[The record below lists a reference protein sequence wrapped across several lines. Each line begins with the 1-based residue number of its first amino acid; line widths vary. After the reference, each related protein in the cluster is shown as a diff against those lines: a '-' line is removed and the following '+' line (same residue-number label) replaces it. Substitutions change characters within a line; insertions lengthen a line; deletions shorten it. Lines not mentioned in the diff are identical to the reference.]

1 MSSSYY
7 DVIALGSQLGPLA
20 AASLLAKRGFRVLV
34 LSQEALPPT
43 YVINGHELF
52 REPFNFQYAFTPIAQ
67 KIFGELGIRQEIR
80 QKTEVHPDGIQ
91 LCLPKQRF
99 VLSKDPDTFSKEIAR
114 EFPKVQ
120 TPIIDFA
127 RRTEALCQ
135 ELEAHLQTGLPWPPH
150 DPKRLLAF
158 LYHSHALARFHPSA
172 MTDLMG
178 EFSKDQPF
186 VTAMRALES
195 HFVPSGNHSSLQLAR
210 VFDLSRHTI
219 AFRGGL
225 KALNDMLFARIRA
238 HGGEIWESE
247 RAASVITNGNHATG
261 IRLHNSGQSISA
273 GTIIAGNSLGSVLQM
288 VDDRR
293 PFQKLLE
300 RTGEPRLQLARYTL
314 NLVVPRTHL
323 PSALGRDTLVI
334 HAPDQPL
341 FDGSLLHI
349 QRMETRSTGTLER
362 DAESSRAQATNDSSA
377 ESQPSHEVLCLQTT
391 LGLRTLN
398 ENKTLL
404 RALRPLLI
412 KSAERVLP
420 FLNDY
425 ILLADSPHDGLDPED
440 RRAGTTIPPRE
451 PWNRGPHTMPLGWS
465 FPVRP
470 ALSLSAIPIRTPYR
484 NLLVC
489 NSQNV
494 PGLADEGSLMAAW
507 STAELVCKADTR
519 RSWLRRGRWYSQTY
533 AD

>member
-1 MSSSYY
+1 MISSYY
-7 DVIALGSQLGPLA
+7 DVIALGSHLGTLA

-34 LSQEALPPT
+34 LSQDALPPT
-43 YVINGHELF
+43 YMINGYELL
-52 REPFNFQYAFTPIAQ
+52 REPFDFKYALTPIAQ

-80 QKTEVHPDGIQ
+80 QKIEVHHEGIQ

-99 VLSKDPDTFSKEIAR
+99 VLTKDAEAFAKEIAR

-120 TPIIDFA
+120 TPILDFT
-127 RRTEALCQ
+127 RRAEALCR

-158 LYHSHALARFHPSA
+158 LYYSHALGRLHPSA
-172 MTDLMG
+172 MTDLLG
-178 EFSKDQPF
+178 EFSQDQPF
-186 VTAMRALES
+186 VTALHALES
-195 HFVPSGNHSSLQLAR
+195 HFVPSGNHTSLQLAR
-210 VFDLSRHTI
+210 VFDLSRHSVS
-219 AFRGGL
+219 FRGGL
-225 KALNDMLFARIRA
+225 KALNEMFLAKIRA

-247 RAASVITNGNHATG
+247 HAASVMTHGNIATG
-261 IRLHNSGQSISA
+261 IRLHNSGQTISA
-273 GTIIAGNSLGSVLQM
+273 GTIIAGTSLASALQM

-300 RTGEPRLQLARYTL
+300 RTGEPRLKLARYTL

-323 PSALGRDTLVI
+323 PSALGRDTLI
-334 HAPDQPL
+334 IQPPEQPM
-341 FDGSLLHI
+341 FDGNLLHI
-349 QRMETRSTGTLER
+349 QRVEARPTSARDKDLE
-362 DAESSRAQATNDSSA
+362 ASRNVATHDHSA
-377 ESQPSHEVLCLQTT
+377 DSQPQHEVLCLQAT
-391 LGLRTLN
+391 LSLRTLDD
-398 ENKTLL
+398 NKAVL
-404 RALRPLLI
+404 RALRPSVI

-425 ILLADSPHDGLDPED
+425 ILLADSPHDGLEPED
-440 RRAGTTIPPRE
+440 RLSETRISPKE
-451 PWNRGPHTMPLGWS
+451 PWNRGPHTMSLGWS

-470 ALSLSAIPIRTPYR
+470 ALSLSAIPVRTPYR

-494 PGLADEGSLMAAW
+494 PGLAEEGNLLAAW
-507 STAELVCKADTR
+507 ATAELVCKADTR